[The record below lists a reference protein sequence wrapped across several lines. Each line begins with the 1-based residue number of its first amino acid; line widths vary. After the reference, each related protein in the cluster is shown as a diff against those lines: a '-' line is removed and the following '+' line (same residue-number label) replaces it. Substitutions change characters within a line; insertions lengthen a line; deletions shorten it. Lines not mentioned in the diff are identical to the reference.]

1 MLLDCLLSPELC
13 FRLPI
18 YTVCCNR
25 YADLQSFVN
34 FAFCCSWDL
43 PLLLLMQLVVFFA
56 NVAFLFS
63 VANVDLL
70 DVKLDIFVQKMPF
83 EFSFYLKHLEAL
95 ALSLTAS
102 CSMLFFTWPL
112 FIAFQACE
120 AECDEKNIK
129 MMYLAASKEAL
140 MWKKRFVRRHVTSF
154 QKSDFHFVI
163 TGVI

>member
-70 DVKLDIFVQKMPF
+70 DVKLDIFVQKKCP
-83 EFSFYLKHLEAL
+83 LN
-95 ALSLTAS
+95 SL
-102 CSMLFFTWPL
+102 FTWNIWKLLPYRWLPVAVCFFSLGLSSSL
-112 FIAFQACE
+112 FRHAKPNATRKTSRWCTLQ
-120 AECDEKNIK
+120 
-129 MMYLAASKEAL
+129 LQ
-140 MWKKRFVRRHVTSF
+140 KKLWCGKR
-154 QKSDFHFVI
+154 
-163 TGVI
+163 GL